1 MTLTNQNLIVLS
13 KFALKAKKHIA
24 LVKAME
30 MFTNQEYASQVL
42 TKATLSDDQELIN
55 LTKKI
60 SDELHIG
67 VHLISAIE
75 SYINSL
81 KAKSATSEC
90 VRESKYFLAKLAQ
103 NLCGIQAD
111 GASYRRAV
119 EALMLTIETE
129 DKAFCINLAR
139 EFYPFWINESGFVD
153 EINHEHVT
161 KVNIRKEE
169 FIDLWNSI
177 DQEFFSDTE
186 NWTLTLYAES
196 MRKLDVSERNINISQ
211 KIAKVITIELRN
223 DHSNPE
229 ETYRD
234 AINRTQHLFIRQD
247 LIEFFLI
254 VSREFYH
261 FWIGQQDI
269 GNYYHS

>member
-13 KFALKAKKHIA
+13 KFAIKAKKHIG
-24 LVKAME
+24 LVKVIE
-30 MFTNQEYASQVL
+30 MFTNQEYASQIL
-42 TKATLSDDQELIN
+42 TRATLSDDQELID

-60 SDELHIG
+60 SGELHIG
-67 VHLISAIE
+67 VHLISSIE
-75 SYINSL
+75 FYISSL
-81 KAKSATSEC
+81 RAKNATSEC

-103 NLCGIQAD
+103 NLCSIQAD

-119 EALMLTIETE
+119 EALVLGVENE
-129 DKAFCINLAR
+129 EKAFCINLAR
-139 EFYPFWINESGFVD
+139 QFYPFWITENRLID
-153 EINHEHVT
+153 EINHEHDINVALQ
-161 KVNIRKEE
+161 KEE

-186 NWTLTLYAES
+186 NWTLMLYAGS
-196 MRKLDVSERNINISQ
+196 MRKLGAPETHINISQ

-223 DHSNPE
+223 DHSSPE

-234 AINRTQHLFIRQD
+234 AINRTQHLFLRQD
-247 LIEFFLI
+247 LKEFFLI
-254 VSREFYH
+254 VSREFYR